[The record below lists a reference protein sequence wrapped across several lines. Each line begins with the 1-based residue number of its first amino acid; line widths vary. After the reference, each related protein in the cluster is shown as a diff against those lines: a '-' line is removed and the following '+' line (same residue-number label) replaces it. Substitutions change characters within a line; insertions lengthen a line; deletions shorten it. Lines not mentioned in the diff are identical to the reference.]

1 MRQQTPED
9 VRREISDEVIRKVL
23 NDKYLSFAIDKL
35 SINEDLIGR
44 NTNIY
49 CALTIT
55 NLEGKKIEYDI
66 EGSGRGLVDALFN
79 SLTARLVDDC
89 HSLSNL
95 RLVEFSIKVDEADLK
110 KLRRKGRGTD
120 AHVEAY
126 IGINNG
132 SGKVIPFDCRSQSMI
147 AVAVGVVQN
156 TIEFFVNS
164 ERAVLRLKDLINNAK
179 ERNRGDLCSQYTVM
193 LSDLVYNTSYEKSLK
208 DNQ

>member
-44 NTNIY
+44 STNIY

-89 HSLSNL
+89 HSLKCCVTL
-95 RLVEFSIKVDEADLK
+95 
-110 KLRRKGRGTD
+110 
-120 AHVEAY
+120 HVL
-126 IGINNG
+126 
-132 SGKVIPFDCRSQSMI
+132 
-147 AVAVGVVQN
+147 
-156 TIEFFVNS
+156 T
-164 ERAVLRLKDLINNAK
+164 
-179 ERNRGDLCSQYTVM
+179 
-193 LSDLVYNTSYEKSLK
+193 
-208 DNQ
+208 